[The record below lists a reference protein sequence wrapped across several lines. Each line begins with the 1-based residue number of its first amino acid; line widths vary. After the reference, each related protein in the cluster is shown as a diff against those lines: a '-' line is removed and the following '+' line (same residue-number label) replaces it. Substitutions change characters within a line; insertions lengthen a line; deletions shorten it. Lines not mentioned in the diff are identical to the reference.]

1 MNHFHILV
9 LQLVDLF
16 VSQIISA
23 SNSVDQEFIE
33 IENLSQVLL
42 GKLGIGKLRFLIFT
56 SEINLNH

>member
-9 LQLVDLF
+9 LQLIDLF

-23 SNSVDQEFIE
+23 SNSVDQDFIE
-33 IENLSQVLL
+33 IEKLSQVLL

>member
-9 LQLVDLF
+9 LQLIDLF

-23 SNSVDQEFIE
+23 SNSVDQDFIE

>member
-23 SNSVDQEFIE
+23 SNSVDQDFIE

-42 GKLGIGKLRFLIFT
+42 GKLGIGKLKFLIFT

>member
-9 LQLVDLF
+9 LQLIDLF

-23 SNSVDQEFIE
+23 SNSVDQDFIE
-33 IENLSQVLL
+33 IENLSQVLF
-42 GKLGIGKLRFLIFT
+42 GKLGTGKLRFLIFT

>member
-23 SNSVDQEFIE
+23 SNSVDQDFIE